1 LSIFSP
7 SFLYFLF
14 GSTLIAVLELCMG
27 FWLALYT
34 MLCLCVTKFPLKI
47 VNDFKGVY
55 LIVRF
60 FYFIFLSL

>member
-1 LSIFSP
+1 
-7 SFLYFLF
+7 
-14 GSTLIAVLELCMG
+14 MG

-60 FYFIFLSL
+60 FLFYFFVSVVVVSDTLLTVCGVNLLLFR